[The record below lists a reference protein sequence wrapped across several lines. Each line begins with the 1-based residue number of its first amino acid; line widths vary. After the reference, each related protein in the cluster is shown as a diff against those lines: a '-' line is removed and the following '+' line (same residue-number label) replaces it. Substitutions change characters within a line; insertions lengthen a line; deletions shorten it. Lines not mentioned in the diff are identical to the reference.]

1 MLIGSHQ
8 LLCHGLGLGQTGF
21 LGGHVDVIV
30 DMAVAGG
37 KMPFATRRNRLLLL
51 VGSFTMLIITAT
63 LLFIKSPDF
72 RFRAENKQRGGMF

>member
-1 MLIGSHQ
+1 MGDVLRRG
-8 LLCHGLGLGQTGF
+8 LLTPQGQGAVVVGAGVADTVGL
-21 LGGHVDVIV
+21 
-30 DMAVAGG
+30 VA
-37 KMPFATRRNRLLLL
+37 KCPFATRRNRLLLL